1 MSDTRSQPEPLGGGG
16 FEAQLLD
23 KWREEGS
30 VGNSLDNHKGSLPK
44 PWGTP
49 FGCRKPRQVDEGS
62 GIGNGKF
69 GPSDFTQPEPWMG
82 VGWEGEK
89 GPLAVGP
96 RNHEAALEFVPA
108 DLVVGSQ
115 QTHDSC
121 RSIIEGED
129 ASL

>member
-1 MSDTRSQPEPLGGGG
+1 LDAESPGKLMRGLGLATENLG
-16 FEAQLLD
+16 
-23 KWREEGS
+23 
-30 VGNSLDNHKGSLPK
+30 
-44 PWGTP
+44 
-49 FGCRKPRQVDEGS
+49 RQTS
-62 GIGNGKF
+62 
-69 GPSDFTQPEPWMG
+69 TQPEPWMG